1 MDATHGRI
9 LIVDDNRLNRLKLSR
24 YLEQEQCAV
33 AAVENGRDALRVLHQ
48 EPFDIVLLDIMMPE
62 MDGFEVLARMKR
74 DVHLRDIPVI
84 VISAL
89 DEIDS
94 VVRCIEMGAEDYLPK
109 PFNTVLLRARLNAC
123 LQKKKLR
130 DLERSYLQQEMML
143 RQSEKLAT
151 LGKLSAGM
159 AHELNNPAAAAQR
172 GAEQLKT
179 AVTQIQQ
186 AHQQLHQHQLTADQ
200 LSRLAQLD
208 QLAQQRA
215 AQPPELDAL
224 TRSDREMAIE
234 EWLDGRA
241 VPNPWEIAP
250 TLVNLGLDAVELDEM
265 CGMFT
270 AVTLPPLLAWLHG
283 SYTIYSLLAE
293 IHEGAGRITAIVKA
307 LKSYVY
313 LDQAPV
319 QAVDVHEGLDNTLV
333 MLRSKLKQGV
343 TVHRHYQP
351 HLPRI
356 EAYGSELNQVW
367 TNIIDNA
374 IGAMKGQGEVNLRTY
389 QQGEWV
395 VVEICDNGPGIPPE
409 VQDKIFDPFFTTKA
423 PGEGTGLGLNISH
436 NIIVQKH
443 KGKIVVES
451 RPGKTCFQIKLLLR
465 LQDVGQKEGEK

>member
-1 MDATHGRI
+1 MSDGQGYI
-9 LIVDDNRLNRLKLSR
+9 LIVDDNRMNRLKLSR
-24 YLEQEQCAV
+24 YLEQEGHSAV
-33 AAVENGRDALRVLHQ
+33 AAENGRDALTMLHDQ
-48 EPFDIVLLDIMMPE
+48 PYDLVLLDIIMPE
-62 MDGFEVLARMKR
+62 MDGFEVLERIKR
-74 DVHLRDIPVI
+74 DVHLRDLPVI

-89 DEIDS
+89 DEMDS

-109 PFNTVLLRARLNAC
+109 PFNPVLLQARLNAC

-172 GAEQLKT
+172 GAEQLRT
-179 AVTQIQQ
+179 AVAQLQR
-186 AHQQLHQHQLTADQ
+186 AHLQLHQQSLTP
-200 LSRLAQLD
+200 AQLAA
-208 QLAQQRA
+208 LADLDTA
-215 AQPPELDAL
+215 AQTRASQPTELDAL
-224 TRSDREMAIE
+224 IRGDREADVE
-234 EWLDGRA
+234 DWLARRGVKDGWEFAPGLVSLGYEAEGLA
-241 VPNPWEIAP
+241 VLCEP
-250 TLVNLGLDAVELDEM
+250 
-265 CGMFT
+265 FT
-270 AVTLPPLLAWLHG
+270 AETFPPLLAWLNAA
-283 SYTIYSLLAE
+283 YTIYTLLAE

-313 LDQAPV
+313 LDQSPV

-333 MLRSKLKQGV
+333 MLRGKLKRGV
-343 TVHRHYQP
+343 NVQRDYQP
-351 HLPRI
+351 DLPRI

-374 IGAMKGQGEVNLRTY
+374 VGAMNEQGELTLRTFSD
-389 QQGEWV
+389 GDWV

-443 KGKIVVES
+443 KGKITVES
-451 RPGKTCFQIKLLLR
+451 EYGRTCFRVKLPLHLSES
-465 LQDVGQKEGEK
+465 G